1 MCVAALA
8 TLNPQPQIGKV
19 GLATQKV
26 AILLDFLRVCSP
38 YPPVYLLK
46 IDFAVPGAH
55 NRQCF

>member
-38 YPPVYLLK
+38 LPTRLP
-46 IDFAVPGAH
+46 A
-55 NRQCF
+55 